1 MLTSSMPISL
11 IVCLGLFVSFSFF
24 FHRCC
29 LSNNFFQ
36 AVHHSFDSVI
46 EYDDPRHG
54 PKSPA
59 EHSIDFLAQVTSREA
74 PNHDL
79 HLKVGVVCC
88 LLRNLSIAK
97 GLVKNQRVIIVA
109 TRPRYIEVKLL
120 NRGNRPDTTHCIP
133 RVNFDFKPPFLS
145 FL

>member
-29 LSNNFFQ
+29 LSTNFFQ

-109 TRPRYIEVKLL
+109 TRPRYIGVGLL